1 MSFWLWPAE
10 LSKVQLL
17 KVDHTCPFLR
27 QCPLQQAEKVKLLTA
42 MNGNLLEFCK
52 ALHAVRR
59 AWFYIKSVGGHMDGS
74 DFQ

>member
-1 MSFWLWPAE
+1 MPPWLSPAE
-10 LSKVQLL
+10 LSKLQLQE
-17 KVDHTCPFLR
+17 VDHTCPFLR

-59 AWFYIKSVGGHMDGS
+59 AWFYCKSVGGLMDGS
-74 DFQ
+74 GFE